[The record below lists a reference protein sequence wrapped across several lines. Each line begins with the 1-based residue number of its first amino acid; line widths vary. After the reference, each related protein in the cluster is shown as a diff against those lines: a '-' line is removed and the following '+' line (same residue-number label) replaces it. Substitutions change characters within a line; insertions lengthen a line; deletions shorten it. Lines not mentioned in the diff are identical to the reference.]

1 MAATKDLVIQVDPIK
16 RETIRVAVLGV
27 TPLICNAM
35 SEKARQQL
43 LFPSQRKN
51 AAERASSLKHT
62 PLDEFRASIYRLPAD
77 DAETLVAMLGTMFK
91 QTMMTAALRLPGAAK
106 SAIAQL
112 CWVSPE
118 RVPVY
123 GVPQMLMSVVRSA
136 DMNRTPDIRTR
147 TILPRWA
154 CTLDI
159 TYVVP
164 LLNEKTV
171 MNLIT
176 AGGVLSGIGDWRPQK
191 GGTNG
196 QFEIVAPTDETFLE
210 ILKDGRAAQVEAMAN
225 PEFYDEETGE
235 LYGWFEEEAQSRGR
249 MTVAK

>member
-1 MAATKDLVIQVDPIK
+1 MPTKDLVIEVDPIK

-62 PLDEFRASIYRLPAD
+62 PLDEFRSSIYKLPAD

-106 SAIAQL
+106 SEIAQL
-112 CWVSPE
+112 CWVAPE
-118 RVPVY
+118 RIPIY
-123 GVPQMLMSVVRSA
+123 GRPQMLMSVVRSK
-136 DMNRTPDIRTR
+136 DINHTPDIRTR
-147 TILPRWA
+147 AILPRWS
-154 CTLDI
+154 CSLDI

-196 QFEIVAPTDETFLE
+196 QFEIVAPVDERYTE
-210 ILKDGRAAQVEAMAN
+210 IIQEGRSVQIEAMSN
-225 PEFYDEETGE
+225 PEFYDEESAE
-235 LYGWFEEEAQSRGR
+235 LYTWFEETARSRGR